1 MCELKERVTS
11 HLYMNELPH
20 LEYVCVIWLVL
31 HVLQLLLIIFT
42 QQIYREQLYK
52 KNVLKFEP
60 P

>member
-52 KNVLKFEP
+52 KMY
-60 P
+60 